1 MKKQREICRNCAENF
16 RNEINQRK
24 RNVEEIASRLQACE
38 REKEMLKSELAKRI
52 CGVEIEIPFIPDDY
66 SFEFMA
72 SKILADT
79 KQNIYNLIVPLYLH
93 KRFRTREEA
102 AEFVKRG
109 LADEL

>member
-1 MKKQREICRNCAENF
+1 MKKQREICRNCATNF

-24 RNVEEIASRLQACE
+24 RNVEEISRRLQACE

-52 CGVEIEIPFIPDDY
+52 CGGGIEIPFIPDDY
-66 SFEFMA
+66 NFDFTA
-72 SKILADT
+72 AKLLANT
-79 KQNIYNLIVPLYLH
+79 EQNIYDLIVPLYLH